1 MNSSLI
7 ERQHVE
13 NKYLTLFGTLLDED
27 LEKELTGNFRKTVI
41 TLFKDPYEYQAE
53 ELKKGCEVIFRRNNF
68 FQLFKNVLHLLKN
81 IKGIGT
87 NENLLIEI
95 ICSKDAKEI
104 KQLRKAFKKRI
115 NFRVNAMINFH

>member
-53 ELKKGCEVIFRRNNF
+53 ELNKGCEVIFRRNNF
-68 FQLFKNVLHLLKN
+68 FQLFKNILHLLKN
-81 IKGIGT
+81 I
-87 NENLLIEI
+87 
-95 ICSKDAKEI
+95 
-104 KQLRKAFKKRI
+104 
-115 NFRVNAMINFH
+115 

>member
-115 NFRVNAMINFH
+115 NFRVIIP